1 MSLQMQPSSQEV
13 APKVRAAKEP
23 KKLPKKLTILNPSS
37 TPGEIENTIVQE
49 MSAMSMSTAA
59 SSETDLGKYQK
70 MSDKEHIRKKPDTY
84 IGSIDMT
91 ETETYVYS
99 TETSSIVQR
108 QIAYIPGLYKLF
120 DEGAVNSR
128 DHYVRQAQ
136 AVADGKPNALPVTYI
151 DFDISEDG
159 VISITNDGNGIDVAQ
174 HPEHK
179 MWIPEMIFGH
189 LRTSTNY
196 DENKKEKIVGGKNG
210 FGFKLVL
217 IWSTWGRVETID
229 HTRGLKYIQEFKN
242 NLEEIC
248 PPKITKASTAK
259 PYTKVSFRPDYARF
273 GLENSTLTPDMR
285 ALFEKR
291 IYDIAAIT
299 DKSVKVRYNGNQI
312 AVKHFQQYID
322 LYIGA
327 KGETKRIYESP
338 DPRWEYVVSLS
349 SSGEFQH
356 VSFVNGI
363 YTQKGGKHVEYIVNQ
378 IVRKLTEYIKNKK
391 KIDVK
396 ATTIKE
402 QLALFMRCD
411 IENPSFSSQS
421 KDELGTASSAFGS
434 TCKVSDD
441 FIEKLAKMGV
451 MDAACELTAVKESK
465 AAKKTDG
472 SKTRTIR
479 GIPKLIDA
487 NFAGTEKSGQC
498 TIILCEGDSAKAGIV
513 SGLSRE
519 DRNIIGVYPMKG
531 KIMNT
536 RGEQVKKIS
545 ENNEIKEIK
554 QILGLEVG
562 RKYTPDDVKYRL
574 RYGKIIFMTD
584 QDLDG
589 SHIKGL
595 GINLFQSEWPSL
607 AEIPGFIGFINTPIL
622 KAKKGTQEKVFYNEG
637 EYRVWKEGTAG
648 GAAGGT
654 AATPA
659 ANTTGWNVKYYKGL
673 GTSTGKEFKEYFE
686 HKKIVDF
693 MHSGDVCND
702 AIDMVFNK
710 KRADDRKTWLSTYSR
725 DRYLDTL
732 QPSVTYE
739 KFIHDEMIHFSKY
752 DCDRSIPNGM
762 DGLKISLRK
771 ILFSAFKKNLK
782 TEIKVA
788 QFSGYVSEHSGYHH
802 GEASLNAAIVGM
814 AQNFVGSNNLNLFE
828 PNGQF
833 GCIDPETPVLLWNG
847 NIEKAKNIK
856 VGDKLIGDDGG
867 CRIVSKLTDGV
878 DEMYEVSNGNMDNYI
893 VNSHHILTI
902 SFSGHKSIF
911 WKRGAYYMYYFDDAT
926 KNVKTAKIKAVEPIV
941 PVNLLPMNLANS
953 DSNKHTFI
961 MKRELARELAKKQAL
976 AEMVEFAKTIPGTN
990 VFDINVQQYLSLPSS
1005 VKKNVKGVINTSIV
1019 QWKEQELPIDPYIL
1033 GLWLGDGMSK
1043 CNAFAG
1049 MDSEIIKAWALWTDT
1064 IGCEV
1069 CHVKN
1074 TPPHENHSF
1083 YIRRRGSSTGKAFA
1097 IGDSEHSS
1105 ANCIGCTTSK
1115 YVCAA
1120 CDWTFEKQNDS
1131 VKGNGQN
1138 SNGRNVVNLNPFKEL
1153 FKKHNLYNNKHVP
1166 IEYVLN
1172 SEENR
1177 LKILAGMIDT
1187 DGCLKKQNECYCYE
1201 ITQCEKRKHLLES
1214 FRIIAGSLGFRAKM
1228 LASANNLFTL
1238 LITGDNI
1245 DKIPVKLPRKQI
1257 HNQVRIKNCWSHN
1270 IKIKSIGRGP
1280 FCGWNIDKNERFLLG
1295 DFTITHNT
1303 RLQGGKDSAS
1313 ERYIFTQLN
1322 KITRFIFRVEDDA
1335 VLTYLDDDGQ
1345 SVEPIFYVPII
1356 PMVLVNGVK
1365 GIGTGFSTDIMCY
1378 NPQQIID
1385 YIKYKLTPASA
1396 PASAPA
1402 PTINPYYKNFKGT
1415 IQRIVDASAA
1425 AKYLIKG
1432 CYTILDDKKIRITE
1446 LPVGTWTDDYKK
1458 FIEQLI
1464 EPVAKKSDNAV
1475 SGSAASASATIQLV
1489 KDYNDMSTD
1498 TEVDITLTM
1507 MPNIITTYRNKVVE
1521 HGCTMLEKCL
1531 GLYTTQSTTN
1541 MNMFDANEKLK
1552 KYNTPEEIVDDYYPV
1567 RIEYY
1572 QKRKTYLLDALRKE
1586 LLVLSNRARYI
1597 SEILDDTI
1605 DLRRKTTAMMVQILK
1620 DRKYDMQQGDDGDS
1634 GSAGYKYLLKL
1645 PMDSVSEENVEK
1657 LRTEKEKKEKELAH
1671 LESKTTQNLWQ
1682 DDLAELEEEYKKFT
1696 EMSSSSI
1703 VGSGPGKE
1711 GGGGAASTK
1720 KSKPKPK
1727 TLAPIATK

>member
-1 MSLQMQPSSQEV
+1 MSQPQV
-13 APKVRAAKEP
+13 VKQPKEP
-23 KKLPKKLTILNPSS
+23 KEPKPEKVKKLPKKLTILNPST
-37 TPGEIENTIVQE
+37 TPEEIENTIVQE
-49 MSAMSMSTAA
+49 MSAMSMSA
-59 SSETDLGKYQK
+59 SSETELGKYQK
-70 MSDKEHIRKKPDTY
+70 MSDKEHILKKPDTY
-84 IGSIDMT
+84 IGPINMT
-91 ETETYVYS
+91 ETETYVYN

-108 QIAYIPGLYKLF
+108 PISYIPGLYKLF

-159 VISITNDGNGIDVAQ
+159 VISITNNGNGIDVAQ

-179 MWIPEMIFGH
+179 LWIPEMIFGH

-217 IWSTWGRVETID
+217 IWSTWGCVETID

-248 PPKITKASTAK
+248 PPKITKASTTK

-299 DKSVKVRYNGNQI
+299 DKSVKVRYNGNEV

-402 QLALFMRCD
+402 QLALFLRCD

-421 KDELGTASSAFGS
+421 KDELGTSSYAFGS

-451 MDAACELTAVKESK
+451 MDAACELTAVKENK

-498 TIILCEGDSAKAGIV
+498 TIILCEGDSAKAGII

-519 DRNIIGVYPMKG
+519 DRNTIGVYPMKG

-536 RGEQVKKIS
+536 RGEQVKKIA

-554 QILGLEVG
+554 QIIGLEVG
-562 RKYTPDDVKYRL
+562 RKYTLDDVKYRL

-607 AEIPGFIGFINTPIL
+607 VEIPGFIGFMNTPIL

-637 EYRVWKEGTAG
+637 EYRAWKE
-648 GAAGGT
+648 GT

-693 MHSGDVCND
+693 VHSGDVCSD

-814 AQNFVGSNNLNLFE
+814 AQNFVGSNNINLFE

-833 GCIDPETPVLLWNG
+833 GTRN
-847 NIEKAKNIK
+847 
-856 VGDKLIGDDGG
+856 
-867 CRIVSKLTDGV
+867 
-878 DEMYEVSNGNMDNYI
+878 
-893 VNSHHILTI
+893 NS
-902 SFSGHKSIF
+902 
-911 WKRGAYYMYYFDDAT
+911 
-926 KNVKTAKIKAVEPIV
+926 
-941 PVNLLPMNLANS
+941 
-953 DSNKHTFI
+953 
-961 MKRELARELAKKQAL
+961 
-976 AEMVEFAKTIPGTN
+976 
-990 VFDINVQQYLSLPSS
+990 
-1005 VKKNVKGVINTSIV
+1005 
-1019 QWKEQELPIDPYIL
+1019 
-1033 GLWLGDGMSK
+1033 
-1043 CNAFAG
+1043 
-1049 MDSEIIKAWALWTDT
+1049 
-1064 IGCEV
+1064 
-1069 CHVKN
+1069 
-1074 TPPHENHSF
+1074 
-1083 YIRRRGSSTGKAFA
+1083 
-1097 IGDSEHSS
+1097 
-1105 ANCIGCTTSK
+1105 
-1115 YVCAA
+1115 
-1120 CDWTFEKQNDS
+1120 
-1131 VKGNGQN
+1131 
-1138 SNGRNVVNLNPFKEL
+1138 GR
-1153 FKKHNLYNNKHVP
+1153 
-1166 IEYVLN
+1166 
-1172 SEENR
+1172 
-1177 LKILAGMIDT
+1177 
-1187 DGCLKKQNECYCYE
+1187 
-1201 ITQCEKRKHLLES
+1201 
-1214 FRIIAGSLGFRAKM
+1214 
-1228 LASANNLFTL
+1228 
-1238 LITGDNI
+1238 
-1245 DKIPVKLPRKQI
+1245 
-1257 HNQVRIKNCWSHN
+1257 
-1270 IKIKSIGRGP
+1270 
-1280 FCGWNIDKNERFLLG
+1280 
-1295 DFTITHNT
+1295 
-1303 RLQGGKDSAS
+1303 DSAS

-1322 KITRFIFRVEDDA
+1322 RITRFIFRAEDDPI
-1335 VLTYLDDDGQ
+1335 LTYLDDDGQ

-1378 NPQQIID
+1378 NPQEIID
-1385 YIKYKLTPASA
+1385 YIKYKLTLASA
-1396 PASAPA
+1396 PVSTPA
-1402 PTINPYYKNFKGT
+1402 PTINPFYKNFKGT
-1415 IQRIVDASAA
+1415 IQRIVDTSTSTSTA

-1464 EPVAKKSDNAV
+1464 EPVAKKSDSAGA
-1475 SGSAASASATIQLV
+1475 GSAASASAVQLV

-1498 TEVDITLTM
+1498 AIVDITLTM
-1507 MPNIITTYRNKVVE
+1507 MPNIIATYRDKVVE

-1572 QKRKTYLLDALRKE
+1572 QKRKTYLLDAMRKE

-1620 DRKYDMQQGDDGDS
+1620 DRKYDTQQGDDGDS

-1682 DDLAELEEEYKKFT
+1682 DDLAELEEEYKKF
-1696 EMSSSSI
+1696 MACSSAEEGTKTKTKSEYGSST
-1703 VGSGPGKE
+1703 
-1711 GGGGAASTK
+1711 TK
-1720 KSKPKPK
+1720 VISKVKSKAKAKP
-1727 TLAPIATK
+1727 

>member
-1 MSLQMQPSSQEV
+1 MITTK
-13 APKVRAAKEP
+13 AP
-23 KKLPKKLTILNPSS
+23 KKLPKKLTSINPSA
-37 TPGEIENTIVQE
+37 TPEEVENTIVQE
-49 MSAMSMSTAA
+49 MSTLSVSTSA
-59 SSETDLGKYQK
+59 SGSANTSTELGKYQK
-70 MSDKEHIRKKPDTY
+70 MSDKEHILKKPDTY

-91 ETETYVYS
+91 QTETYVYN

-108 QIAYIPGLYKLF
+108 EISYIPGLYKLF

-136 AVADGKPNALPVTYI
+136 AIADGKPNALPVTYI

-179 MWIPEMIFGH
+179 LWIPEMIFGH

-273 GLENSTLTPDMR
+273 GLENSTLTADMR

-291 IYDIAAIT
+291 VYDIAAIT
-299 DKSVKVRYNGNQI
+299 DKSVKVRYNGTQV

-338 DPRWEYVVSLS
+338 DPRWEYVVALS

-421 KDELGTASSAFGS
+421 KDELGTSSSAFGS

-519 DRNIIGVYPMKG
+519 DRNTIGVYPMKG

-536 RGEQVKKIS
+536 RGEAVKKIA

-607 AEIPGFIGFINTPIL
+607 AEIPGFIGFMNTPIL

-637 EYRVWKEGTAG
+637 EYRAWKEGTQAG
-648 GAAGGT
+648 GAAD
-654 AATPA
+654 PA
-659 ANTTGWNVKYYKGL
+659 ANTTGWNIKYYKGL

-693 MHSGDVCND
+693 VHSGEVCND

-814 AQNFVGSNNLNLFE
+814 AQNFVGSNNINLFE
-828 PNGQF
+828 PNGQ
-833 GCIDPETPVLLWNG
+833 
-847 NIEKAKNIK
+847 
-856 VGDKLIGDDGG
+856 
-867 CRIVSKLTDGV
+867 
-878 DEMYEVSNGNMDNYI
+878 Y
-893 VNSHHILTI
+893 
-902 SFSGHKSIF
+902 
-911 WKRGAYYMYYFDDAT
+911 
-926 KNVKTAKIKAVEPIV
+926 
-941 PVNLLPMNLANS
+941 
-953 DSNKHTFI
+953 
-961 MKRELARELAKKQAL
+961 
-976 AEMVEFAKTIPGTN
+976 
-990 VFDINVQQYLSLPSS
+990 
-1005 VKKNVKGVINTSIV
+1005 
-1019 QWKEQELPIDPYIL
+1019 
-1033 GLWLGDGMSK
+1033 
-1043 CNAFAG
+1043 
-1049 MDSEIIKAWALWTDT
+1049 
-1064 IGCEV
+1064 
-1069 CHVKN
+1069 
-1074 TPPHENHSF
+1074 
-1083 YIRRRGSSTGKAFA
+1083 GS
-1097 IGDSEHSS
+1097 
-1105 ANCIGCTTSK
+1105 
-1115 YVCAA
+1115 
-1120 CDWTFEKQNDS
+1120 
-1131 VKGNGQN
+1131 
-1138 SNGRNVVNLNPFKEL
+1138 
-1153 FKKHNLYNNKHVP
+1153 
-1166 IEYVLN
+1166 
-1172 SEENR
+1172 
-1177 LKILAGMIDT
+1177 
-1187 DGCLKKQNECYCYE
+1187 
-1201 ITQCEKRKHLLES
+1201 
-1214 FRIIAGSLGFRAKM
+1214 
-1228 LASANNLFTL
+1228 
-1238 LITGDNI
+1238 
-1245 DKIPVKLPRKQI
+1245 
-1257 HNQVRIKNCWSHN
+1257 
-1270 IKIKSIGRGP
+1270 
-1280 FCGWNIDKNERFLLG
+1280 
-1295 DFTITHNT
+1295 
-1303 RLQGGKDSAS
+1303 RLQAGKDSAS

-1322 KITRFIFRVEDDA
+1322 RITRFIFRAEDDA

-1396 PASAPA
+1396 PASTPA

-1415 IQRIVDASAA
+1415 IERIVDASTAT
-1425 AKYLIKG
+1425 KYLIKG

-1446 LPVGTWTDDYKK
+1446 LPVGTWTEDYKK
-1458 FIEQLI
+1458 IIEQLI
-1464 EPVAKKSDNAV
+1464 EPVAKKS
-1475 SGSAASASATIQLV
+1475 SGDAPGSASASASASAAIQLV

-1498 TEVDITLTM
+1498 AIVDITLTM
-1507 MPNIITTYRNKVVE
+1507 MPNIIATYRGKIVE

-1572 QKRKTYLLDALRKE
+1572 QKRKAYLMDALRKE

-1620 DRKYDMQQGDDGDS
+1620 DRKYDMQHVDDSKDGSDT

-1657 LRTEKEKKEKELAH
+1657 LRSEKEKKEKELSH

-1682 DDLAELEEEYKKFT
+1682 DDLAELEEEYGKFV
-1696 EMSSSSI
+1696 ERSSSEEGNGAANAS
-1703 VGSGPGKE
+1703 S
-1711 GGGGAASTK
+1711 GGGGGGGGGSASSKKTK
-1720 KSKPKPK
+1720 AKPRKVN
-1727 TLAPIATK
+1727 A

>member
-1 MSLQMQPSSQEV
+1 MTTK
-13 APKVRAAKEP
+13 APKKSL
-23 KKLPKKLTILNPSS
+23 KQLTSINPNA
-37 TPGEIENTIVQE
+37 TPEEIENTIVQE
-49 MSAMSMSTAA
+49 MSTMSMSAAA
-59 SSETDLGKYQK
+59 SASAADLVKYQR
-70 MSDKEHIRKKPDTY
+70 MSDKEHILKKPDTY
-84 IGSIDMT
+84 IGPINMT
-91 ETETYVYS
+91 ETETYVYN

-108 QIAYIPGLYKLF
+108 PISYIPGLYKLF

-159 VISITNDGNGIDVAQ
+159 VISITNNGNGIDVAQ

-179 MWIPEMIFGH
+179 LWIPEMIFGH

-217 IWSTWGRVETID
+217 IWSTWGCVETID
-229 HTRGLKYIQEFKN
+229 HTRSLKYIQEFKN

-248 PPKITKASTAK
+248 PPKIIKSTAK

-273 GLENSTLTPDMR
+273 GLENSTLTTDMR

-299 DKSVKVRYNGNQI
+299 DKSVKVRYNGNEVP
-312 AVKHFQQYID
+312 VKHFQQYID

-402 QLALFMRCD
+402 QLALFLRCD

-434 TCKVSDD
+434 TCKVSDE

-451 MDAACELTAVKESK
+451 MDAACELTAVKENK

-487 NFAGTEKSGQC
+487 NFAGTDKSGQC
-498 TIILCEGDSAKAGIV
+498 TIILCEGDSAKAGII

-519 DRNIIGVYPMKG
+519 DRNTIGVYPMKG

-536 RGEQVKKIS
+536 RGEPVKKIS

-562 RKYTPDDVKYRL
+562 RKYTADDVKYRL

-607 AEIPGFIGFINTPIL
+607 VEIPGFIGFMNTPIL

-637 EYRVWKEGTAG
+637 EYRAWKEGT
-648 GAAGGT
+648 T
-654 AATPA
+654 ATPA

-693 MHSGDVCND
+693 VHSGDVCND

-814 AQNFVGSNNLNLFE
+814 AQNFVGSNNINLFE

-833 GCIDPETPVLLWNG
+833 GTRN
-847 NIEKAKNIK
+847 
-856 VGDKLIGDDGG
+856 
-867 CRIVSKLTDGV
+867 
-878 DEMYEVSNGNMDNYI
+878 
-893 VNSHHILTI
+893 NS
-902 SFSGHKSIF
+902 
-911 WKRGAYYMYYFDDAT
+911 
-926 KNVKTAKIKAVEPIV
+926 
-941 PVNLLPMNLANS
+941 
-953 DSNKHTFI
+953 
-961 MKRELARELAKKQAL
+961 
-976 AEMVEFAKTIPGTN
+976 
-990 VFDINVQQYLSLPSS
+990 
-1005 VKKNVKGVINTSIV
+1005 
-1019 QWKEQELPIDPYIL
+1019 
-1033 GLWLGDGMSK
+1033 
-1043 CNAFAG
+1043 
-1049 MDSEIIKAWALWTDT
+1049 
-1064 IGCEV
+1064 
-1069 CHVKN
+1069 
-1074 TPPHENHSF
+1074 
-1083 YIRRRGSSTGKAFA
+1083 
-1097 IGDSEHSS
+1097 
-1105 ANCIGCTTSK
+1105 
-1115 YVCAA
+1115 
-1120 CDWTFEKQNDS
+1120 
-1131 VKGNGQN
+1131 
-1138 SNGRNVVNLNPFKEL
+1138 GR
-1153 FKKHNLYNNKHVP
+1153 
-1166 IEYVLN
+1166 
-1172 SEENR
+1172 
-1177 LKILAGMIDT
+1177 
-1187 DGCLKKQNECYCYE
+1187 
-1201 ITQCEKRKHLLES
+1201 
-1214 FRIIAGSLGFRAKM
+1214 
-1228 LASANNLFTL
+1228 
-1238 LITGDNI
+1238 
-1245 DKIPVKLPRKQI
+1245 
-1257 HNQVRIKNCWSHN
+1257 
-1270 IKIKSIGRGP
+1270 
-1280 FCGWNIDKNERFLLG
+1280 
-1295 DFTITHNT
+1295 
-1303 RLQGGKDSAS
+1303 DSAS

-1322 KITRFIFRVEDDA
+1322 KITRFIFRAEDDP

-1378 NPQQIID
+1378 NPQEIID
-1385 YIKYKLTPASA
+1385 YIKHKLTPASA
-1396 PASAPA
+1396 PALVSA
-1402 PTINPYYKNFKGT
+1402 PTINPFYKNFKGT
-1415 IQRIVDASAA
+1415 IQRITDASTSASASTA

-1446 LPVGTWTDDYKK
+1446 LPVGTWTEDYKK

-1464 EPVAKKSDNAV
+1464 EPVAKKS
-1475 SGSAASASATIQLV
+1475 SGDAAGGSASASAAASAIQLV

-1498 TEVDITLTM
+1498 TIVDITLTM
-1507 MPNIITTYRNKVVE
+1507 MPNIIATYRDKVVE

-1572 QKRKTYLLDALRKE
+1572 QKRKTYLLDTLRKE

-1597 SEILDDTI
+1597 GEILDDTI

-1620 DRKYDMQQGDDGDS
+1620 DRNYDVQQGDDDGDLV
-1634 GSAGYKYLLKL
+1634 AGYKYLLKL

-1671 LESKTTQNLWQ
+1671 LESKTTENLWQ
-1682 DDLAELEEEYKKFT
+1682 DDLAELEEEYKKFM
-1696 EMSSSSI
+1696 ERSS
-1703 VGSGPGKE
+1703 GEEGTNTKTE
-1711 GGGGAASTK
+1711 GGSSTTK
-1720 KSKPKPK
+1720 TKAKPKSKSTLKP
-1727 TLAPIATK
+1727 LAPIAAQ

>member
-1 MSLQMQPSSQEV
+1 MSQLQVVKKP
-13 APKVRAAKEP
+13 KEP
-23 KKLPKKLTILNPSS
+23 KEPKLEKTKKLPKKLTILNPSA
-37 TPGEIENTIVQE
+37 TPEEIENTIVKE
-49 MSAMSMSTAA
+49 MSAISMSESA
-59 SSETDLGKYQK
+59 SGGASADLGKYQK
-70 MSDKEHIRKKPDTY
+70 MSDKEHILKKPDTY
-84 IGSIDMT
+84 IGPINMT
-91 ETETYVYS
+91 ETETYVYDAA
-99 TETSSIVQR
+99 TSSIVQR
-108 QIAYIPGLYKLF
+108 SIAYIPGLYKLF

-136 AVADGKPNALPVTYI
+136 AIADGKPNALPVTYI

-159 VISITNDGNGIDVAQ
+159 VISITNNGNGIDVAQ

-179 MWIPEMIFGH
+179 LWIPEMIFGH

-217 IWSTWGRVETID
+217 IWSTWGCVETID
-229 HTRGLKYIQEFKN
+229 HTRSLKYIQEFKN

-248 PPKITKASTAK
+248 PPKITKSTAK

-299 DKSVKVRYNGNQI
+299 DKSVKVRYNGNEV

-327 KGETKRIYESP
+327 KGDTKRIYESP

-378 IVRKLTEYIKNKK
+378 IVRKLTEFIKNKK

-402 QLALFMRCD
+402 QLALFLRCD

-451 MDAACELTAVKESK
+451 MDAACELTAVKENK

-479 GIPKLIDA
+479 GIPKLNDA

-536 RGEQVKKIS
+536 RGEAVKKIS

-562 RKYTPDDVKYRL
+562 RKYTLDDVKYRL

-607 AEIPGFIGFINTPIL
+607 AEIPGFIGFMNTPIL

-637 EYRVWKEGTAG
+637 EYRAWKE
-648 GAAGGT
+648 GT

-693 MHSGDVCND
+693 VHSGDVCND

-814 AQNFVGSNNLNLFE
+814 AQNFVGSNNINLFE

-833 GCIDPETPVLLWNG
+833 GTRN
-847 NIEKAKNIK
+847 
-856 VGDKLIGDDGG
+856 
-867 CRIVSKLTDGV
+867 
-878 DEMYEVSNGNMDNYI
+878 
-893 VNSHHILTI
+893 NS
-902 SFSGHKSIF
+902 
-911 WKRGAYYMYYFDDAT
+911 
-926 KNVKTAKIKAVEPIV
+926 
-941 PVNLLPMNLANS
+941 
-953 DSNKHTFI
+953 
-961 MKRELARELAKKQAL
+961 
-976 AEMVEFAKTIPGTN
+976 
-990 VFDINVQQYLSLPSS
+990 
-1005 VKKNVKGVINTSIV
+1005 
-1019 QWKEQELPIDPYIL
+1019 
-1033 GLWLGDGMSK
+1033 
-1043 CNAFAG
+1043 
-1049 MDSEIIKAWALWTDT
+1049 
-1064 IGCEV
+1064 
-1069 CHVKN
+1069 
-1074 TPPHENHSF
+1074 
-1083 YIRRRGSSTGKAFA
+1083 
-1097 IGDSEHSS
+1097 
-1105 ANCIGCTTSK
+1105 
-1115 YVCAA
+1115 
-1120 CDWTFEKQNDS
+1120 
-1131 VKGNGQN
+1131 
-1138 SNGRNVVNLNPFKEL
+1138 GR
-1153 FKKHNLYNNKHVP
+1153 
-1166 IEYVLN
+1166 
-1172 SEENR
+1172 
-1177 LKILAGMIDT
+1177 
-1187 DGCLKKQNECYCYE
+1187 
-1201 ITQCEKRKHLLES
+1201 
-1214 FRIIAGSLGFRAKM
+1214 
-1228 LASANNLFTL
+1228 
-1238 LITGDNI
+1238 
-1245 DKIPVKLPRKQI
+1245 
-1257 HNQVRIKNCWSHN
+1257 
-1270 IKIKSIGRGP
+1270 
-1280 FCGWNIDKNERFLLG
+1280 
-1295 DFTITHNT
+1295 
-1303 RLQGGKDSAS
+1303 DSAS

-1322 KITRFIFRVEDDA
+1322 RITRFIFRAEDDA
-1335 VLTYLDDDGQ
+1335 LLTYLDDDGQ

-1396 PASAPA
+1396 SASAPATTPA

-1415 IQRIVDASAA
+1415 IQRIVDASTSTNTNTAT
-1425 AKYLIKG
+1425 KYLIKG

-1446 LPVGTWTDDYKK
+1446 LPIGTWTDEYKK

-1464 EPVAKKSDNAV
+1464 EPVAKKSGDAA
-1475 SGSAASASATIQLV
+1475 GSASASAATAGIQLV

-1498 TEVDITLTM
+1498 TIVDITLIM
-1507 MPNIITTYRNKVVE
+1507 MPNIIATYRNKVVE

-1552 KYNTPEEIVDDYYPV
+1552 KYNTPEEIVEDYYPV

-1572 QKRKTYLLDALRKE
+1572 QKRKAHLVDALRKE

-1605 DLRRKTTAMMVQILK
+1605 DLRRKTTANMVQILK
-1620 DRKYDMQQGDDGDS
+1620 DRKYDMHQGDDGKDNKDGIDS
-1634 GSAGYKYLLKL
+1634 GVGYKYLLKL

-1671 LESKTTQNLWQ
+1671 LESKTTENLWL
-1682 DDLAELEEEYKKFT
+1682 DDLAELEEEYGKFVERSGSEEGT
-1696 EMSSSSI
+1696 KTKTKAEDGSST
-1703 VGSGPGKE
+1703 
-1711 GGGGAASTK
+1711 TK
-1720 KSKPKPK
+1720 VKSNPKPK
-1727 TLAPIATK
+1727 VKPSLKPLAPIATQ

>member
-1 MSLQMQPSSQEV
+1 MSQPQV
-13 APKVRAAKEP
+13 VKQPKEP
-23 KKLPKKLTILNPSS
+23 KEPKPEKVKKLPKKLTILNPST
-37 TPGEIENTIVQE
+37 TPEEIENTIVQE
-49 MSAMSMSTAA
+49 MSAMSMSA
-59 SSETDLGKYQK
+59 SSETELGKYQK
-70 MSDKEHIRKKPDTY
+70 MSDKEHILKKPDTY
-84 IGSIDMT
+84 IGPINMT
-91 ETETYVYS
+91 ETETYVYN

-108 QIAYIPGLYKLF
+108 PISYIPGLYKLF

-159 VISITNDGNGIDVAQ
+159 VISITNNGNGIDVAQ

-179 MWIPEMIFGH
+179 LWIPEMIFGH

-217 IWSTWGRVETID
+217 IWSTWGCVETID

-248 PPKITKASTAK
+248 PPKITKASTTK

-299 DKSVKVRYNGNQI
+299 DKSVKVRYNGNEV

-402 QLALFMRCD
+402 QLALFLRCD

-421 KDELGTASSAFGS
+421 KDELGTSSYAFGS

-451 MDAACELTAVKESK
+451 MDAACELTAVKENK

-498 TIILCEGDSAKAGIV
+498 TIILCEGDSAKAGII

-519 DRNIIGVYPMKG
+519 DRNTIGVYPMKG

-536 RGEQVKKIS
+536 RGEQVKKIA

-554 QILGLEVG
+554 QIIGLEVG
-562 RKYTPDDVKYRL
+562 RKYTLDDVKYRL

-607 AEIPGFIGFINTPIL
+607 VEIPGFIGFMNTPIL

-637 EYRVWKEGTAG
+637 EYRAWKE
-648 GAAGGT
+648 GT

-693 MHSGDVCND
+693 VHSGDVCSD

-814 AQNFVGSNNLNLFE
+814 AQNFVGSNNINLFE

-833 GCIDPETPVLLWNG
+833 GTRN
-847 NIEKAKNIK
+847 
-856 VGDKLIGDDGG
+856 
-867 CRIVSKLTDGV
+867 
-878 DEMYEVSNGNMDNYI
+878 
-893 VNSHHILTI
+893 NS
-902 SFSGHKSIF
+902 
-911 WKRGAYYMYYFDDAT
+911 
-926 KNVKTAKIKAVEPIV
+926 
-941 PVNLLPMNLANS
+941 
-953 DSNKHTFI
+953 
-961 MKRELARELAKKQAL
+961 
-976 AEMVEFAKTIPGTN
+976 
-990 VFDINVQQYLSLPSS
+990 
-1005 VKKNVKGVINTSIV
+1005 
-1019 QWKEQELPIDPYIL
+1019 
-1033 GLWLGDGMSK
+1033 
-1043 CNAFAG
+1043 
-1049 MDSEIIKAWALWTDT
+1049 
-1064 IGCEV
+1064 
-1069 CHVKN
+1069 
-1074 TPPHENHSF
+1074 
-1083 YIRRRGSSTGKAFA
+1083 
-1097 IGDSEHSS
+1097 
-1105 ANCIGCTTSK
+1105 
-1115 YVCAA
+1115 
-1120 CDWTFEKQNDS
+1120 
-1131 VKGNGQN
+1131 
-1138 SNGRNVVNLNPFKEL
+1138 GR
-1153 FKKHNLYNNKHVP
+1153 
-1166 IEYVLN
+1166 
-1172 SEENR
+1172 
-1177 LKILAGMIDT
+1177 
-1187 DGCLKKQNECYCYE
+1187 
-1201 ITQCEKRKHLLES
+1201 
-1214 FRIIAGSLGFRAKM
+1214 
-1228 LASANNLFTL
+1228 
-1238 LITGDNI
+1238 
-1245 DKIPVKLPRKQI
+1245 
-1257 HNQVRIKNCWSHN
+1257 
-1270 IKIKSIGRGP
+1270 
-1280 FCGWNIDKNERFLLG
+1280 
-1295 DFTITHNT
+1295 
-1303 RLQGGKDSAS
+1303 DSAS

-1322 KITRFIFRVEDDA
+1322 RITRFIFRAEDDPI
-1335 VLTYLDDDGQ
+1335 LTYLDDDGQ

-1378 NPQQIID
+1378 NPQEIID
-1385 YIKYKLTPASA
+1385 YIKYKLTLASA
-1396 PASAPA
+1396 PVSTPA
-1402 PTINPYYKNFKGT
+1402 PTINPFYKNFKGT
-1415 IQRIVDASAA
+1415 IQRIVDTSTSTSTA

-1464 EPVAKKSDNAV
+1464 EPVAKKSDSAGA
-1475 SGSAASASATIQLV
+1475 GSAASASAVQLV

-1498 TEVDITLTM
+1498 AIVDITLTM
-1507 MPNIITTYRNKVVE
+1507 MPNIIATYRDKVVE

-1572 QKRKTYLLDALRKE
+1572 QKRKTYLLDAMRKE

-1620 DRKYDMQQGDDGDS
+1620 DRKYDTQQGDDGES

-1682 DDLAELEEEYKKFT
+1682 DDLAELEEEYKKF
-1696 EMSSSSI
+1696 MACSSAEEGTKTKTKSEDGSST
-1703 VGSGPGKE
+1703 
-1711 GGGGAASTK
+1711 TK
-1720 KSKPKPK
+1720 VISKVKSKAKAKP
-1727 TLAPIATK
+1727 

>member
-1 MSLQMQPSSQEV
+1 MATKITKATKSTPSTSTT
-13 APKVRAAKEP
+13 AEP
-23 KKLPKKLTILNPSS
+23 KPEKPKKSLKKLTNLKPDATSE
-37 TPGEIENTIVQE
+37 EIENTIVQE
-49 MSAMSMSTAA
+49 MSAMSMSAAA
-59 SSETDLGKYQK
+59 SAPASAADLVKYQK
-70 MSDKEHIRKKPDTY
+70 MSDKEHILKKPDTY

-91 ETETYVYS
+91 ETETYVYDAA
-99 TETSSIVQR
+99 TSSIVQR
-108 QIAYIPGLYKLF
+108 SIAYIPGLYKLF

-136 AVADGKPNALPVTYI
+136 AIADGKPNALPVTYI
-151 DFDISEDG
+151 DFDISDDG
-159 VISITNDGNGIDVAQ
+159 VISITNNGNGIDVAQ

-179 MWIPEMIFGH
+179 LWIPEMIFGH

-217 IWSTWGRVETID
+217 IWSTWGCVETID

-248 PPKITKASTAK
+248 PPKITKSTAK

-273 GLENSTLTPDMR
+273 GLDNSTLTPDMR

-299 DKSVKVRYNGNQI
+299 DKSVKVRYNGNEV

-338 DPRWEYVVSLS
+338 DPRWEYVVALS

-378 IVRKLTEYIKNKK
+378 IVRKLTEFIKNKK

-402 QLALFMRCD
+402 QLALFLRCD

-434 TCKVSDD
+434 TCKVSDE

-451 MDAACELTAVKESK
+451 MDAACELTAVKENK

-487 NFAGTEKSGQC
+487 NFAGTDKSGQC

-536 RGEQVKKIS
+536 RGEAVKKIS

-562 RKYTPDDVKYRL
+562 RKYTADDVKFRL

-607 AEIPGFIGFINTPIL
+607 AEIPGFIGFMNTPIL

-637 EYRVWKEGTAG
+637 EYRAWKEDATAL
-648 GAAGGT
+648 AS
-654 AATPA
+654 ATS
-659 ANTTGWNVKYYKGL
+659 GWNIKYYKGL

-693 MHSGDVCND
+693 VHSGGVCND

-814 AQNFVGSNNLNLFE
+814 AQNFVGSNNINLFE

-833 GCIDPETPVLLWNG
+833 G
-847 NIEKAKNIK
+847 
-856 VGDKLIGDDGG
+856 
-867 CRIVSKLTDGV
+867 
-878 DEMYEVSNGNMDNYI
+878 
-893 VNSHHILTI
+893 
-902 SFSGHKSIF
+902 
-911 WKRGAYYMYYFDDAT
+911 
-926 KNVKTAKIKAVEPIV
+926 
-941 PVNLLPMNLANS
+941 
-953 DSNKHTFI
+953 
-961 MKRELARELAKKQAL
+961 
-976 AEMVEFAKTIPGTN
+976 
-990 VFDINVQQYLSLPSS
+990 
-1005 VKKNVKGVINTSIV
+1005 
-1019 QWKEQELPIDPYIL
+1019 
-1033 GLWLGDGMSK
+1033 
-1043 CNAFAG
+1043 
-1049 MDSEIIKAWALWTDT
+1049 
-1064 IGCEV
+1064 
-1069 CHVKN
+1069 
-1074 TPPHENHSF
+1074 
-1083 YIRRRGSSTGKAFA
+1083 
-1097 IGDSEHSS
+1097 
-1105 ANCIGCTTSK
+1105 
-1115 YVCAA
+1115 
-1120 CDWTFEKQNDS
+1120 
-1131 VKGNGQN
+1131 
-1138 SNGRNVVNLNPFKEL
+1138 
-1153 FKKHNLYNNKHVP
+1153 
-1166 IEYVLN
+1166 
-1172 SEENR
+1172 
-1177 LKILAGMIDT
+1177 
-1187 DGCLKKQNECYCYE
+1187 
-1201 ITQCEKRKHLLES
+1201 
-1214 FRIIAGSLGFRAKM
+1214 
-1228 LASANNLFTL
+1228 
-1238 LITGDNI
+1238 
-1245 DKIPVKLPRKQI
+1245 
-1257 HNQVRIKNCWSHN
+1257 
-1270 IKIKSIGRGP
+1270 
-1280 FCGWNIDKNERFLLG
+1280 
-1295 DFTITHNT
+1295 T

-1322 KITRFIFRVEDDA
+1322 KITRFIFRAEDDP

-1385 YIKYKLTPASA
+1385 YIKYKLVPTL
-1396 PASAPA
+1396 APA
-1402 PTINPYYKNFKGT
+1402 PTINPFYKNFKGT
-1415 IQRIVDASAA
+1415 IQRIGNTDDSASAA

-1446 LPVGTWTDDYKK
+1446 LPIGTWTDDYKK

-1464 EPVAKKSDNAV
+1464 EPVAKKSDAA
-1475 SGSAASASATIQLV
+1475 GSASASAAAAVQLV

-1498 TEVDITLTM
+1498 AEVDITLTM
-1507 MPNIITTYRNKVVE
+1507 MPNIIATYRDKVVE

-1572 QKRKTYLLDALRKE
+1572 QKRKAYLLDALRKE

-1620 DRKYDMQQGDDGDS
+1620 DRNYDVHQCDDGDLV
-1634 GSAGYKYLLKL
+1634 AGYKYLLKL

-1657 LRTEKEKKEKELAH
+1657 LRTEKEKKEQELAQ
-1671 LESKTTQNLWQ
+1671 LESKTTENLWQ
-1682 DDLAELEEEYKKFT
+1682 DDLAELEEAYRKFM
-1696 EMSSSSI
+1696 ELS
-1703 VGSGPGKE
+1703 SGPEGTNIKAE
-1711 GGGGAASTK
+1711 GGASTK
-1720 KSKPKPK
+1720 KTTLKTKSKK
-1727 TLAPIATK
+1727 TLASIATH